1 MGILEIK
8 ELSKDFGGLQA
19 VRKCSFTVGEG
30 QIVSLIGPNG
40 AGKTTVFNLI
50 SGIITP
56 TAGDISFDGSSL
68 VGLRTH
74 KIADRGI
81 GRSFQNIELFNEL
94 SVLDNVKIGAHR
106 LGKAGTFSSLFRT
119 RSQRREE
126 RETSERAMKFLTFA
140 GVERHTG
147 TAAANL
153 SYGDRKRVEIARA
166 LMMEPKL
173 LMLDEPNSGMNTQE
187 TLEFID
193 LVRRINQ
200 EMKIAILVISH
211 HMEFVSSLSDWV
223 VVLNFGQVISSGK
236 PEKVVNDEEVI
247 EAYLG
252 RRSQ

>member
-19 VRKCSFTVGEG
+19 VRQCSFTVGEG

-68 VGLRTH
+68 VGLKTH
-74 KIADRGI
+74 EIAERGI
-81 GRSFQNIELFNEL
+81 GRSFQNIQLFNEL
-94 SVLDNVKIGAHR
+94 SVLDNVKIGGHR

-119 RSQRREE
+119 RSQRSEE
-126 RETSERAMKFLTFA
+126 RETSERAMAFLTFA
-140 GVERHTG
+140 GVERHQE
-147 TAAANL
+147 TAATNL
-153 SYGDRKRVEIARA
+153 AYGDRKRVEIARA

-187 TLEFID
+187 TLTLID

-200 EMKIAILVISH
+200 EMKVAILVISH
-211 HMEFVSSLSDWV
+211 HMEFVHSLSDWV
-223 VVLNFGQVISSGK
+223 VVLNFGQVIASGK
-236 PEKVVNDEEVI
+236 ASEVVNEGEVI

>member
-19 VRKCSFTVGEG
+19 VHKCSFVVREG

-56 TAGDISFDGSSL
+56 TAGVISFNGSSL
-68 VGLRTH
+68 VGLRTYEV
-74 KIADRGI
+74 AERGI
-81 GRSFQNIELFNEL
+81 GRSFQNIQLFNEL
-94 SVLDNVKIGAHR
+94 SVLDNVKIGRHR
-106 LGKAGTFSSLFRT
+106 LGKAGTLSSLFRT
-119 RSQRREE
+119 RSQRGEE
-126 RETSERAMKFLTFA
+126 KETLNRARAFLTFT
-140 GVERHTG
+140 GLERYEKALAT
-147 TAAANL
+147 NL
-153 SYGDRKRVEIARA
+153 AYGDRKRVEIARA

-187 TLEFID
+187 SLALVN

-200 EMKIAILVISH
+200 ELKVSILVISH
-211 HMEFVSSLSDWV
+211 HMEFVRSLSDWV

-236 PEKVVNDEEVI
+236 PEEVVNDEEVI

>member
-8 ELSKDFGGLQA
+8 ELSKNFGGLQA
-19 VRKCSFTVGEG
+19 VRECSFTVGEG

-56 TAGDISFDGSSL
+56 TAGEISFDGSSL
-68 VGLRTH
+68 VGLRTYEV
-74 KIADRGI
+74 AERGI
-81 GRSFQNIELFNEL
+81 GRSFQNIQLFNEL

-119 RSQRREE
+119 RSQRSEE
-126 RETSERAMKFLTFA
+126 RETSERARAFLTF
-140 GVERHTG
+140 TG
-147 TAAANL
+147 LEKHEEATAMNL
-153 SYGDRKRVEIARA
+153 AYGDRKRVEIARA

-187 TLEFID
+187 TLALIN

-200 EMKIAILVISH
+200 ELKVMILVISH
-211 HMEFVSSLSDWV
+211 HMEFVRSLSDRV
-223 VVLNFGQVISSGK
+223 VVLNFGQVISSGS
-236 PEKVVNDEEVI
+236 PEGLVNDEQVI

-252 RRSQ
+252 RRSK

>member
-8 ELSKDFGGLQA
+8 ELSKDFGGLKA
-19 VRKCSFTVGEG
+19 VQQCSFTVGEG

-50 SGIITP
+50 SGMITP
-56 TAGDISFDGSSL
+56 TSGDISFDGSSL
-68 VGLRTH
+68 VGLKTH
-74 KIADRGI
+74 EIAERGI

-94 SVLDNVKIGAHR
+94 SVLDNVKIGGHR

-119 RSQRREE
+119 RSQRSEE
-126 RETSERAMKFLTFA
+126 RETSERAMEFLTFA
-140 GVERHTG
+140 GVERHTE
-147 TAAANL
+147 TTAANL
-153 SYGDRKRVEIARA
+153 AYGDRKRVEIARA

-187 TLEFID
+187 TLTLID

-200 EMKIAILVISH
+200 EMKITILVISH
-211 HMEFVSSLSDWV
+211 HMEFVRCLSDHV
-223 VVLNFGQVISSGK
+223 VVLSFGQVISCGSA
-236 PEKVVNDEEVI
+236 ECCVNDEQVI

-252 RRSQ
+252 RRTK